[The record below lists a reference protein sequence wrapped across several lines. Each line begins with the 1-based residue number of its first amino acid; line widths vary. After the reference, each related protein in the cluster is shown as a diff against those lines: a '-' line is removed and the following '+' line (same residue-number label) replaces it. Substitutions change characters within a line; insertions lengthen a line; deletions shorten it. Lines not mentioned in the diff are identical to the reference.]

1 MGDEAPMP
9 PDPFSAAGQPDV
21 SAWTATLHT
30 FYVSLQAS
38 GFPEH
43 RAFGLTDT
51 FLRCQMLGAAVVQQQ
66 EPGGM

>member
-1 MGDEAPMP
+1 VGDETPSLP

-21 SAWTATLHT
+21 SAWTAALNA
-30 FYVSLQAS
+30 FYVALQAS

-51 FLRCQMLGAAVVQQQ
+51 FMRCQLLGAAAVQG
-66 EPGGM
+66 ETPA